1 MTLGE
6 FTRIREENGL
16 RLVDVARLVGV
27 DIRTV
32 IRWTQGD
39 AGVPG
44 PVAFVM
50 RGLDEDEGV
59 RSYVMRR
66 HAWVNRGGKRM
77 SQRDIVRVRYG
88 R

>member
-1 MTLGE
+1 MTDP
-6 FTRIREENGL
+6 FEEL
-16 RLVDVARLVGV
+16 RAR
-27 DIRTV
+27 
-32 IRWTQGD
+32 
-39 AGVPG
+39 
-44 PVAFVM
+44 VAFVM

-66 HAWVNRGGKRM
+66 HAWVNRGGRRM